1 MENDSH
7 DLVCASYW
15 ETGLAGGKAIF
26 SPKWDGQVG
35 DVGYCSLQLP
45 VHVILRLLNVC
56 SWVCELNT

>member
-15 ETGLAGGKAIF
+15 EMGLAGGKAIF

-45 VHVILRLLNVC
+45 RTCNLKAAQCVLLG
-56 SWVCELNT
+56 L